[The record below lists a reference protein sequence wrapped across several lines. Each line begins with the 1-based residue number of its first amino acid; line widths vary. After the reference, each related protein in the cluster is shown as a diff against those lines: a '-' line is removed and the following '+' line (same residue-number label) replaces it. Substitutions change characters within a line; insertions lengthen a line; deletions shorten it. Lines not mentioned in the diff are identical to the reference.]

1 MKKLLVL
8 ASLLA
13 AVAVAGCGSEEPGCG
28 SEEPASAPAKA
39 PEAAPAQKVE
49 QKAEY
54 NEKGERVYKSSGE
67 RPIIGGSGNQ
77 VHQFKE

>member
-13 AVAVAGCGSEEPGCG
+13 AVAIAGCGG
-28 SEEPASAPAKA
+28 SEQAAPAKA

-49 QKAEY
+49 QKQ
-54 NEKGERVYKSSGE
+54 NGEKPGVIKGT
-67 RPIIGGSGNQ
+67 PIKGNGRSMG
-77 VHQFKE
+77 HF

>member
-8 ASLLA
+8 ATLLA
-13 AVAVAGCGSEEPGCG
+13 AFASFGCGSDET
-28 SEEPASAPAKA
+28 PAAPAKA
-39 PEAAPAQKVE
+39 PEAAPGQKVE
-49 QKAEY
+49 QKVQY

>member
-13 AVAVAGCGSEEPGCG
+13 AVAIAGCGASEQ
-28 SEEPASAPAKA
+28 AVPAKA

-49 QKAEY
+49 QKQDADKPGVI
-54 NEKGERVYKSSGE
+54 KGT
-67 RPIIGGSGNQ
+67 PIKGNGRSMG
-77 VHQFKE
+77 HF

>member
-13 AVAVAGCGSEEPGCG
+13 AVAIAGCG
-28 SEEPASAPAKA
+28 SEEPASAPSKA

-77 VHQFKE
+77 VHQFKEK

>member
-8 ASLLA
+8 ASILA
-13 AVAVAGCGSEEPGCG
+13 AVAIAGCG
-28 SEEPASAPAKA
+28 SEEPASAPSKA

-54 NEKGERVYKSSGE
+54 NEKGERVYKSSGKHK
-67 RPIIGGSGNQ
+67 ITGSGGQ
-77 VHQFKE
+77 LHQFKEK

>member
-13 AVAVAGCGSEEPGCG
+13 AVAIAGCG
-28 SEEPASAPAKA
+28 SEEPASAPSKA

-49 QKAEY
+49 Q
-54 NEKGERVYKSSGE
+54 NEKVHSSNSNKNPYKDAKITGNGGELHKFRENK
-67 RPIIGGSGNQ
+67 
-77 VHQFKE
+77 

>member
-13 AVAVAGCGSEEPGCG
+13 AVAVAGCG

-54 NEKGERVYKSSGE
+54 NEKGERVYKSSGKHK
-67 RPIIGGSGNQ
+67 ITGSGGQ
-77 VHQFKE
+77 MPHFKEK

>member
-13 AVAVAGCGSEEPGCG
+13 AVAVAGCG